1 MNTKFKEFSSQL
13 LSLTLSLS
21 LSLSLSCFLLL
32 KLPAFPNFHNIYIL
46 IVELIPNTMWKKI
59 NENYVNQEHELVDL
73 VVVDHKIVGGPKM

>member
-13 LSLTLSLS
+13 LSL
-21 LSLSLSCFLLL
+21 SLSLSCFPPLL
-32 KLPAFPNFHNIYIL
+32 KLLAFPNFHNIYIL